1 MRAATPKT
9 AFMLGEVM
17 LSAMD
22 GDSRGVNSHLR
33 KFYDSAIEKAEE
45 AETYNGY
52 LDPIDLDELD
62 QRMAGFAQG
71 VVLAQEAGTVQLADD
86 ILDHTGG
93 NGYVQA
99 HHMERAREDAV
110 SADLRCIVPMMEV
123 VEASAYGDSERAN
136 DAVMSYWE
144 ENCAYIPTLPSD
156 RGEEAREEVL
166 KGLDNLT
173 KVIERSPRVE
183 LSDEVKSI
191 DRSELRAQ
199 TPQRDKM
206 SSLDLLRED
215 LKRSLDASKK
225 SERNAETGM
234 EF

>member
-9 AFMLGEVM
+9 ASMLSEVM
-17 LSAMD
+17 LSTMD

-33 KFYDSAIEKAEE
+33 KFYDSAIEKVEE
-45 AETYNGY
+45 AESYNGY
-52 LDPIDLDELD
+52 FDPIDLDELD

-86 ILDHTGG
+86 ILDHTAG
-93 NGYVQA
+93 NSYVRA
-99 HHMERAREDAV
+99 HHMDRAREDSVAV
-110 SADLRCIVPMMEV
+110 DLRWIVPMMEV
-123 VEASAYGDSERAN
+123 VEASGFGDSERAN
-136 DAVMSYWE
+136 NAVMSYWE

-156 RGEEAREEVL
+156 RGPEAREEVL
-166 KGLDNLT
+166 TGLDNLT
-173 KVIERSPRVE
+173 KVIEKSPLVG

-191 DRSELRAQ
+191 DRNELRAQ
-199 TPQRDKM
+199 TPGRDKM